1 MRERLLL
8 YYIVVVVAAYH
19 IMMIDRT
26 AHHDDDDDD
35 DDDRFVPSVC
45 ETPVPSKTEEDSVI
59 EGGKGRPEDDPTIPQ
74 DDTLNSSTCTSS
86 SCNESHDHYHDL
98 SRQLEY
104 YFSTANL
111 KVDTYLQTLRSL
123 NDGCVPIPILANFS
137 KVQMIVAQ
145 ISNESSSKK
154 ESNRIVALSE
164 SSSESSSS
172 SSSPPPPPHTNSHH
186 NNITERTSSSVSSC
200 SCSTRSCPTD
210 DPKVSCNKSNSNNSS
225 KAQLRVLQELQQD
238 EEQRRIDAIL
248 HVVQHSQYCPS
259 LQIYTIDCRTGKII
273 TSSSSTSSKSILAL
287 GYKEG
292 YVIPKESDTLVS
304 NHDVVATSR
313 TTTTPTLSSSSSS
326 SSSFSNALDGTN
338 TLILRDVHPNVDE
351 IEIRSLLES
360 VNDCPIVVQMVP
372 DVADC
377 W

>member
-8 YYIVVVVAAYH
+8 YYKVVVVVVAYH
-19 IMMIDRT
+19 IMMIDRS
-26 AHHDDDDDD
+26 AHHDDDD

-45 ETPVPSKTEEDSVI
+45 ETPAPSKTEEDSVI
-59 EGGKGRPEDDPTIPQ
+59 EGGKGRPDDDPTIPQ

-86 SCNESHDHYHDL
+86 SCNESHDYYHDL
-98 SRQLEY
+98 SQQLEY

-172 SSSPPPPPHTNSHH
+172 SLSPPPPPHTNSPH
-186 NNITERTSSSVSSC
+186 NNITERTSSSVSSSSSC

-313 TTTTPTLSSSSSS
+313 TTTTPTLSSSS
-326 SSSFSNALDGTN
+326 NALDGTN